1 MLSLRPSFSG
11 KTFAFVVALAA
22 AMLAA
27 TTAGHAIDLSTA
39 IRKALGADP
48 RMPSGQLEIEAAR
61 GGVIQAGKRPN
72 PELSVEIE
80 DFLGSGDYRGFEKA
94 TLTVSIQQKFER
106 GGKREAR
113 VAAAYG
119 KEDVAAAEAA
129 VTMREIIAQT
139 KIDYIAVLGAMHRL
153 DLLGRS
159 TKRFDELVPL
169 LRRRVEAGASPPAD
183 VARGELAAGKA
194 RVMVEKGRVELQ
206 SAKRRLVATWSGAL
220 EDATALAG
228 RLRHNGHQP
237 TELPSLLAS
246 LEQHPA
252 VRIWAAVYAQRD
264 GELRIQRATA
274 SPDLTLGLGVKRI
287 FETDDTSL
295 RVGGSIPL
303 PVRDRNEGAII
314 EAERKLAKVEF
325 DRQAALR
332 ALKRKVI
339 EAYGELEASCLEA
352 RRLAIA
358 VVPVARRAPD
368 DVQRSF
374 EQGRLGVKDLL
385 DSIRDLYEVE
395 VQQIDADVRCH
406 AAAAKVET
414 LAARRPFQIGWDA
427 ETRRSRNE

>member
-206 SAKRRLVATWSGAL
+206 SAKRLLVANWSGAL

-237 TELPSLLAS
+237 
-246 LEQHPA
+246 
-252 VRIWAAVYAQRD
+252 
-264 GELRIQRATA
+264 
-274 SPDLTLGLGVKRI
+274 
-287 FETDDTSL
+287 
-295 RVGGSIPL
+295 
-303 PVRDRNEGAII
+303 
-314 EAERKLAKVEF
+314 
-325 DRQAALR
+325 
-332 ALKRKVI
+332 
-339 EAYGELEASCLEA
+339 
-352 RRLAIA
+352 
-358 VVPVARRAPD
+358 
-368 DVQRSF
+368 
-374 EQGRLGVKDLL
+374 
-385 DSIRDLYEVE
+385 
-395 VQQIDADVRCH
+395 
-406 AAAAKVET
+406 
-414 LAARRPFQIGWDA
+414 
-427 ETRRSRNE
+427 